1 MSFLRF
7 GAKELNSRGRGPMP
21 PARVDPAPLYLIIV
35 PKLKTPE
42 RRAGVHFADIC
53 GTLGDGEEKAPG
65 AN

>member
-1 MSFLRF
+1 
-7 GAKELNSRGRGPMP
+7 MP
-21 PARVDPAPLYLIIV
+21 TARVDPAPLHLIIV

-53 GTLGDGEEKAPG
+53 GTLVMERMKAPG